1 MPEQFEIVAQ
11 IRSGCLTLKKLA
23 EKANFPMLAYHLLDV
38 AALEAVHHEM
48 KAQRGLP
55 PNRKKASMR
64 RSKAVA

>member
-23 EKANFPMLAYHLLDV
+23 EKANLPMLAYLLDV